1 MNHVTILA
9 GTVIV
14 DVKMAISVKCV
25 TSVSN
30 EFYVSWVTIPRSM
43 VVGFYKIYN
52 KKNKKILKYSNTLDN
67 G

>member
-30 EFYVSWVTIPRSM
+30 DFYS
-43 VVGFYKIYN
+43 VGLPYHDQWLSVFTKFIIKRI
-52 KKNKKILKYSNTLDN
+52 KKY
-67 G
+67 